1 MAEARRLRR
10 SVLSRLVGDRFL
22 GSVVPSQ
29 VLFVLAVAS
38 PAPGVFRLVL
48 PVVAG
53 IFAVP
58 AVCWSARISE
68 GCLRCSVLGVTTLS
82 VDLRASADV
91 GVERRTGLKG
101 FDVWVLVIHDARV
114 LRRVAERQII
124 HRLGETVD
132 YLTLG
137 YTRYMSRKRLQAW
150 AQMMRSQRGT
160 GSISSS

>member
-114 LRRVAERQII
+114 LRRVVGR
-124 HRLGETVD
+124 HRLPETVD